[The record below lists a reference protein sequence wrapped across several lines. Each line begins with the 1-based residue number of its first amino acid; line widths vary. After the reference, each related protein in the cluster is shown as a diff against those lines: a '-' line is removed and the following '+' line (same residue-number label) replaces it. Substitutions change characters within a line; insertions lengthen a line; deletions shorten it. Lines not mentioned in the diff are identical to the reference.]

1 MAPSSTRRR
10 LCAAALGSVGALLA
24 GSALAQTALQQ
35 PQRLVD
41 VVEVSDHDDQ
51 VDLAIQFNCSMRYLT
66 HVPASEGADA
76 ARSCCRH
83 RTRSDIM

>member
-1 MAPSSTRRR
+1 MARSNTRRQ
-10 LCAAALGSVGALLA
+10 LCALALGSLSALLA
-24 GSALAQTALQQ
+24 GSALAQTAMQP

-41 VVEVSDHDDQ
+41 VVEVTDHDDQ

>member
-1 MAPSSTRRR
+1 MARSNTRRQR
-10 LCAAALGSVGALLA
+10 CALALGWMSALLA
-24 GSALAQTALQQ
+24 GSALAQTGLQ

-41 VVEVSDHDDQ
+41 VVEVTDHDDP

-76 ARSCCRH
+76 ARSCYRL
-83 RTRSDIM
+83 RARSDIM